1 MTVMGIRNVVQAGW
15 LGVMVAWCAVA
26 PAQQG
31 SEPAPEQP
39 QPQPEQT
46 QPEPVP
52 AEADVAPAPVIE
64 LDSITVTAQK
74 RVQRLTDVP
83 INVSAINGDDAR
95 SARIEQVRDLANY
108 VANVDIKEQVPG
120 AIPVVTIRGVG
131 LDDFSSTNSPA
142 AGIYVDQVTLSS
154 LALMSFDLYDV
165 QRIEVL
171 KGPQG
176 TLYGR
181 NSTAGAINVLSAA
194 PSFETQSYL
203 KFGYGA
209 YQAADLEAM
218 GNVPLGET
226 FALRVAGK
234 MIRQDQGLWDSR
246 VGEND
251 AYAAGSYASTD
262 PVVRDIGLRDVLS
275 GRARLAW
282 RPNDAV
288 DVDLKFENLRQ
299 RSEMGQPE
307 MFGTFNPTP
316 GMCQPPEPAN
326 CSDYSGYSDTDADP
340 YEGDYRGE
348 FPYDIDQNAQTLL
361 VDVDLGFGT
370 FSSVS
375 GRMDFDRF
383 FHIDSDGT
391 PGDQF
396 NFLQGDTV
404 EQFTQEFRLAGTGGL
419 GDWLVGAFYGQDDI
433 AIDTVGRHQ
442 DNALLAM
449 FGVTTSVIAAD
460 QGTESGALFA
470 NMDWKLGA
478 FTDALEAF
486 TVTTGVRYTD
496 ESRDYV
502 GGTTWNA
509 TVPGLIENTAED
521 SSISDKNW
529 SWKGGLNYKP
539 ARNQLIYGSVSKGVK
554 SGGYFAGVTNAQYQ
568 LDPYLPEQLTAFEV
582 GYKLG
587 GPLAINLSAFKYDY
601 TDKQTFMRTGG
612 AAAQFIGN
620 VPDAEVEGADV
631 EVSWRALDSL
641 TLTGGVGVLETSLGS
656 FIGPADADMD
666 GQGDPVPAGNQLPN
680 SPELT
685 WMAKARYEVPLFGS
699 MLAALQA
706 DAHYSDATYKEA
718 TNDPLIKSDEYTIVN
733 ARAAMLSLERTW
745 EFALWGRNLTDE
757 LYVSQGLDL
766 ASFGLGNRN
775 YNAPRTFGAEL
786 SWRF

>member
-1 MTVMGIRNVVQAGW
+1 MQALTKILVAGAIAAWGAPGIAQDEA
-15 LGVMVAWCAVA
+15 A
-26 PAQQG
+26 P
-31 SEPAPEQP
+31 PAPEAA
-39 QPQPEQT
+39 PE
-46 QPEPVP
+46 
-52 AEADVAPAPVIE
+52 AAPASEAPAATQDATE
-64 LDSITVTAQK
+64 LEAITVTAQK
-74 RVQRLTDVP
+74 RVQRLTEVP

-95 SARIEQVRDLANY
+95 SVRIEQVRDLASY
-108 VANVDIKEQVPG
+108 VANVNIKEQVPG

-142 AGIYVDQVTLSS
+142 AGVYVDQVTLSS

-165 QRIEVL
+165 ERIEVL

-194 PSFETQSYL
+194 PGFESESYL

-226 FALRVAGK
+226 LALRVAGK
-234 MIRQDQGLWDSR
+234 MIRQDEGLWDSR
-246 VGEND
+246 AGAND
-251 AYAAGSYASTD
+251 AYAGPGGYASTD

-282 RPNDAV
+282 QASRAV
-288 DVDLKFENLRQ
+288 SVDLKLENLRQ

-307 MFGTFNPTP
+307 MFGTFNPAP
-316 GMCQPPEPAN
+316 GACQPPDPDN
-326 CSDYSGYSDTDADP
+326 CSDYSGYSDADGDP
-340 YEGDYRGE
+340 YAGHYRGE

-361 VDVDLGFGT
+361 VDADLGFGT
-370 FSSVS
+370 LSSVT
-375 GRMDFDRF
+375 GRMDFERF
-383 FHIDSDGT
+383 FHIDTDGT

-404 EQFTQEFRLAGTGGL
+404 EQFTQELRLAGSGEL
-419 GDWLVGAFYGQDDI
+419 GDWLVGFFYGEDAI
-433 AIDTVGRHQ
+433 TIDTEGRHQ
-442 DNALLAM
+442 DNAILAGM
-449 FGVTTSVIAAD
+449 LGVTSSVITAD
-460 QGTESGALFA
+460 QDTESTAYFA

-478 FTDALEAF
+478 ITSGLDRF

-496 ESRDYV
+496 ETRDYV
-502 GGTTWNA
+502 GGTTWNN
-509 TVPGLIENTAED
+509 TVPGFIENTFED
-521 SSISDKNW
+521 SSISDRNW
-529 SWKGGLNYKP
+529 SWKAGLNFQP
-539 ARNQLIYGSVSKGVK
+539 SRAQLLYASVSKGVK

-568 LDPYLPEQLTAFEV
+568 LDPYLPEELTAIEV

-587 GPLAINLSAFKYDY
+587 GPVAVNLSAFRYDY

-620 VPDAEVEGADV
+620 VPEAEVEGVDV
-631 EVSWRALDSL
+631 EVSWRALDGL
-641 TLTGGVGVLETSLGS
+641 TLSGGVGILETSLGA

-685 WMAKARYEVPLFGS
+685 WLAKARYERQLTGS
-699 MLAALQA
+699 MAAALQA
-706 DAHYSDATYKEA
+706 DAHYSDATFKEA
-718 TNDPLIKSDEYTIVN
+718 TNDPFIKSGEYTILN
-733 ARAAMLSLERTW
+733 ARVAVLPVERTW

-757 LYVSQGLDL
+757 LYVAQGLDL
-766 ASFGLGNRN
+766 ATFGLGNRN